1 MVATMKTYTRDHI
14 ERLAFRWANAWMRR
28 FARIGAHGKQSTAC
42 MAASARAI
50 CARRGWEYEGSTL
63 WEETTQVRDLF
74 R

>member
-1 MVATMKTYTRDHI
+1 MKTYTRDRI

-28 FARIGAHGKQSTAC
+28 FAHIGAQGKHATAC